1 MGPFNYNYFVPAGTR
16 NLSIRVQHLLNE
28 VVLKTLLLSTDAASK
43 IEEIHT
49 QLSVLQRQCNYRDR
63 PLCDTLKV
71 KSFEEMG
78 FIENLKNVS
87 VKFLK
92 TT

>member
-1 MGPFNYNYFVPAGTR
+1 MNDI
-16 NLSIRVQHLLNE
+16 L
-28 VVLKTLLLSTDAASK
+28 LKTLMLSADAAAK
-43 IEEIHT
+43 VDEIHI

-78 FIENLKNVS
+78 FIERMKLVS
-87 VKFLK
+87 ESELFDSFPSQSYFHPS
-92 TT
+92 